1 MKNLSELNSK
11 WYWRFIK
18 VIWVIFYIIIFWFSS
33 VWLYFWVRS
42 KKSFHWSEKLE
53 NAKNII
59 IENSKITQQLE
70 KIEKELPQ
78 KDLTLIDLKKII
90 KNEYLN
96 NVNSIAINFVML
108 QSLWK
113 TLEQIWVCKEYYT
126 YPLSCLETNPETILS
141 AINED
146 KWRWLYLSYKTY
158 QDAKSAFDDY
168 QNAEIKSINWINELI
183 SWKSTWIWSDTFND
197 FERIYNVSIDV
208 WWEYDYRS
216 ILDYI
221 KIIFSVI
228 GVFLSIILF
237 NFILLRIIYYII
249 LWKFFPKENE

>member
-11 WYWRFIK
+11 WYWRLIK
-18 VIWVIFYIIIFWFSS
+18 VIWVIIYIIIFWVSS
-33 VWLYFWVRS
+33 VWLFFYFSWYNP
-42 KKSFHWSEKLE
+42 EKLE

-59 IENSKITQQLE
+59 IKNSKITQQLE

-78 KDLTLIDLKKII
+78 KNLTLIDLKKII

-108 QSLWK
+108 QNLWK
-113 TLEQIWVCKEYYT
+113 TLDQIWVCKEYYN
-126 YPLSCLETNPETILS
+126 YPLSCAETNPETILS

-158 QDAKSAFDDY
+158 QDAKSAFNDY
-168 QNAEIKSINWINELI
+168 QNAETKSINWINELI
-183 SWKSTWIWSDTFND
+183 SWKSTWLWNNTFND
-197 FERIYNVSIDV
+197 FEKIYNVSINI

-228 GVFLSIILF
+228 WVFLLILLF
-237 NFILLRIIYYII
+237 NFIFLRIIYYVV
-249 LWKFFPKENE
+249 LWQFFPKEN